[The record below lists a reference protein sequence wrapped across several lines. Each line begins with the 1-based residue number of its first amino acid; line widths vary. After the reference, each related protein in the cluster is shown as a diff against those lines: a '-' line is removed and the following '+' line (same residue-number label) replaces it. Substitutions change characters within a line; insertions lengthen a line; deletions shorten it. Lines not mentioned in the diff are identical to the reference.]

1 MSTSSINAISG
12 SLVRNL
18 LSLAPPGNFP
28 ISVSA
33 PSPVQQED
41 SSRLSPFAQLL
52 SQLEKLQQTD
62 PAKFQ
67 AVTEK
72 VAGALRMA
80 AKAAEKDSNAVL
92 SKQLEELFQQFAKVV
107 KAGRLADDQ
116 KMNPLEVLARTLAN
130 SGVAIAL

>member
-1 MSTSSINAISG
+1 
-12 SLVRNL
+12 
-18 LSLAPPGNFP
+18 
-28 ISVSA
+28 
-33 PSPVQQED
+33 
-41 SSRLSPFAQLL
+41 
-52 SQLEKLQQTD
+52 
-62 PAKFQ
+62 
-67 AVTEK
+67 
-72 VAGALRMA
+72 MA